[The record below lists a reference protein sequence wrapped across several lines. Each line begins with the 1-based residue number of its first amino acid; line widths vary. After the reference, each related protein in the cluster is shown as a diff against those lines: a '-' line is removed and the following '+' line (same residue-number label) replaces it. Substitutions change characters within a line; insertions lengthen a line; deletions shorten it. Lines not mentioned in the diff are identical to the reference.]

1 MSEYQYYEFHA
12 IDRPL
17 GEADQETLQ
26 ALSSRARVTA
36 TSFTNHYNFGDFRG
50 DPDALME
57 RWFDLHL
64 YLANWGTRRLMIRV
78 PRRFLEPAR
87 LDVFLREVEW
97 VGVRESG
104 EHVIVDIHHCN
115 EEPEHVEWVEGE
127 GRLGALAP
135 LRADLLAGDSRLFY
149 LLWLS
154 AVEAGDLE
162 DDEKEPLAG
171 IGPLNGA
178 LETFAD
184 FFHLDPDLVRAAA
197 ERPASVDAGTISTNA
212 LHDAVAAIPAG
223 DKTALL
229 LRLVDGDPHVAAEV
243 RRMDREAVGPVDGAA
258 RERPRTVAEL
268 LARAA
273 TVREERES
281 AAAARREAERRRQ
294 AEIAAKARRVRL
306 DALAQ
311 RGTRSVWREIETEI
325 ERRNTAGYDRAI
337 GLLRDLRELAD
348 DNGSVKE
355 FSDRVLSLRDRH
367 QRKIRFIARLAELEV
382 S

>member
-1 MSEYQYYEFHA
+1 MSAYQYYEFQA

-17 GEADQETLQ
+17 GEADREALQ

-36 TSFTNHYNFGDFRG
+36 TSFTNHYDFGDFRG
-50 DPDALME
+50 DPDDLMA

-78 PRRFLEPAR
+78 PRRFLDSTR

-97 VGVRESG
+97 AEVRESG
-104 EHVIVDIHHCN
+104 EHVIVDIHYCS
-115 EEPEHVEWVEGE
+115 EEPEHFEWVEGE
-127 GRLGALAP
+127 GRLDALAP

-154 AVEAGDLE
+154 AAEAGDLDAGE
-162 DDEKEPLAG
+162 LEPLPG

-178 LETFAD
+178 LEAFAD
-184 FFHLDPDLVRAAA
+184 FFHIDPDLVRAGA
-197 ERPASVDAGTISTNA
+197 ERPAQVDSGRMSTDV
-212 LHDAVAAIPAG
+212 LHAAIAAIPAG
-223 DKTALL
+223 EKTALL
-229 LRLVDGDPHVAAEV
+229 QRLVDGDPHVAAEV
-243 RRMDREAVGPVDGAA
+243 RTMVRKAVMPAAGEA

-268 LARAA
+268 RARAA
-273 TVREERES
+273 GIRKERET
-281 AAAARREAERRRQ
+281 AAAERRESERRRQ

-311 RGTRSVWREIETEI
+311 RGTGSVWREIETEI
-325 ERRNTAGYDRAI
+325 ERRNAAGYERAI
-337 GLLRDLRELAD
+337 GLLRDLQSLAEE
-348 DNGSVKE
+348 NGSVKE
-355 FSDRVLSLRDRH
+355 LSDRVRALRDRH
-367 QRKIRFIARLAELEV
+367 ARKTRFTERLAELKV

>member
-104 EHVIVDIHHCN
+104 EHVIVDIHYCN

-243 RRMDREAVGPVDGAA
+243 RRMTREAVVPVDGAA

-268 LARAA
+268 RARAA

-311 RGTRSVWREIETEI
+311 RGTRSVWREIEAEI

-337 GLLRDLRELAD
+337 GLLRDLRALAD